1 MKETAL
7 FLLKFFY
14 MTSNYKQQ
22 QGDDII
28 KNHVGY
34 AVSAA
39 LLPIPMA
46 DLAAVTAVQLNM
58 LRQLAGIYNVR
69 FMDSLGKNV
78 ITALV
83 GSGLA
88 RIGASAIKLIPGVG
102 TVIGELTMPI
112 LSGTSTYALGR
123 VVAKHFEK
131 GGTFE
136 DLDFT
141 IARRRYNEE
150 MEEGKKVAQDMAK
163 NEAQKPKET
172 PNTAQNGDDIVEKLK
187 KLAILREQGIL
198 TDEEF
203 RDMKTKLLEKL

>member
-1 MKETAL
+1 
-7 FLLKFFY
+7 
-14 MTSNYKQQ
+14 
-22 QGDDII
+22 
-28 KNHVGY
+28 VGY

-58 LRQLAGIYNVR
+58 LRQLSGIYNVR

-88 RIGASAIKLIPGVG
+88 RMGASAVKMIPGLG
-102 TVIGELTMPI
+102 TLIGELTMPI

-123 VVAKHFEK
+123 VVAKHFAN

-136 DLDFT
+136 DLDFRL
-141 IARRRYNEE
+141 ARRRYEE
-150 MEEGKKVAQDMAK
+150 EVEEGKKVAKDMT
-163 NEAQKPKET
+163 EKPT
-172 PNTAQNGDDIVEKLK
+172 TTASKPDDIVEKLK
-187 KLAILREQGIL
+187 KLAELRDASILS
-198 TDEEF
+198 DAEF
-203 RDMKTKLLEKL
+203 QEMKIRLLDKL